1 MSVLALV
8 RALAEGQHGAV
19 SRAQLLDRGAS
30 RNAIAW
36 AVRVG
41 EMLAVAPEVFVV
53 AGSPRTWRQQL
64 MVAVLDAGPGACVSH
79 RAAAI
84 LLGIARLGMKEVV
97 EITSPRSRS
106 ERLDGVIVHKPLDLV
121 YERDVVIIDGIPCT
135 GPLRTLV
142 DYGVSESWLEVWDA
156 IERAIQ
162 ADLVTHR
169 GCEWML
175 ARLSKQGRHGCG
187 PFRRALDERAIRMKA
202 PHKGLLEPRMA
213 GLARRY
219 NLSGYEYQFDIFGD
233 GSVLIDFAWFSQK
246 VAVEVKGLKE
256 RTNPKKLTEDFER
269 EHRLTAAGWIVLSFT
284 WHQVV
289 RRPKYVADTIRQVLV
304 ARGLVVQA

>member
-1 MSVLALV
+1 M
-8 RALAEGQHGAV
+8 
-19 SRAQLLDRGAS
+19 
-30 RNAIAW
+30 
-36 AVRVG
+36 
-41 EMLAVAPEVFVV
+41 
-53 AGSPRTWRQQL
+53 
-64 MVAVLDAGPGACVSH
+64 SH

-84 LLGIARLGMKEVV
+84 LLGIARQGMKEIV
-97 EITSPRSRS
+97 EITAPRSRS
-106 ERLDGVIVHKPLDLV
+106 ERLVGVVVHKPLDLV

-142 DYGVSESWLEVWDA
+142 DYGVSEPWMEVWDA

-175 ARLSKQGRHGCG
+175 SRLSKQGRHGCG

-213 GLARRY
+213 GVARRY
-219 NLSGYEYQFDIFGD
+219 NLPAYEYQFDIFGD
-233 GSVLIDFAWFSQK
+233 GSVLIDFAWIAEK

-269 EHRLTAAGWIVLSFT
+269 EHRLTAEGWIVLSFT

-289 RRPKYVADTIRQVLV
+289 RRPKYVADTILRVLV
-304 ARGLVVQA
+304 ARGLVV

>member
-8 RALAEGQHGAV
+8 RALAEVQHGAV
-19 SRAQLLDRGAS
+19 SRAQLLDRGAT

-41 EMLAVAPEVFVV
+41 ELLPVAPEVFVI
-53 AGSPRTWRQQL
+53 AGAPRTWRQAL

-84 LLGIARLGMKEVV
+84 LLGIARQGMKEIV
-97 EITSPRSRS
+97 EITAPRSRS
-106 ERLDGVIVHKPLDLV
+106 ERLVGVVVHKPLDLV

-142 DYGVSESWLEVWDA
+142 DYGVSEPWMEVWDA

-175 ARLSKQGRHGCG
+175 SRLSKQGRHGCG

-213 GLARRY
+213 GVARRY
-219 NLSGYEYQFDIFGD
+219 NLPAYEYQFDIFGD
-233 GSVLIDFAWFSQK
+233 GSVLIDFAWIAEK

-269 EHRLTAAGWIVLSFT
+269 EHRLTAEGWIVLSFT

-289 RRPKYVADTIRQVLV
+289 RRPKYVADTILRVLV
-304 ARGLVVQA
+304 ARGLVV

>member
-1 MSVLALV
+1 MSVLAL
-8 RALAEGQHGAV
+8 AHGLASVQHGAI
-19 SRAQLLDRGAS
+19 SRMQLRELGISHA
-30 RNAIAW
+30 AIRW
-36 AVRVG
+36 ALRSG
-41 EMLAVAPEVFVV
+41 ELHAMAPAVYVV
-53 AGSPRTWRQQL
+53 AGSPRTWRQAL

-84 LLGIARLGMKEVV
+84 LLGIAKLGMREVV
-97 EITSPRSRS
+97 EITSPRMLRHGSTSAILHR
-106 ERLDGVIVHKPLDLV
+106 PLDLV
-121 YERDVVIIDGIPCT
+121 YDRDVVVTDGIPCT

-142 DYGVSESWLEVWDA
+142 DLGVSESWLDVWDA

-175 ARLSKQGRHGCG
+175 SRLSKQGRHGCG

-213 GLARRY
+213 GVARRY
-219 NLSGYEYQFDIFGD
+219 MLPAYSYQFDVFGD
-233 GSVLIDFAWFSQK
+233 GSVRADFAWLAEK
-246 VAVEVKGLKE
+246 VIVEVKGLKE

-269 EHRLTAAGWIVLSFT
+269 EHRLSADGWIVLSFT

-289 RRPKYVADTIRQVLV
+289 RRPKYVADTILQVLGSRKV
-304 ARGLVVQA
+304 ALQP